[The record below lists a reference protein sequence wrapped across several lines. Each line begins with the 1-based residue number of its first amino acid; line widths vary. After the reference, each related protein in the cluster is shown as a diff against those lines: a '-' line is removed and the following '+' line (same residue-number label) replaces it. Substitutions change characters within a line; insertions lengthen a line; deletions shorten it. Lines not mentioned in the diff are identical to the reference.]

1 VTDRPTLFYRIA
13 RLFIW
18 TILRLG
24 NRISVRGR
32 ENVPAAGPVIIACN
46 HVSYVDPPALGCVLD
61 RPVAYMAKVELFSIP
76 VLGTLI
82 RALGA
87 FPVDRKRGDVAAI
100 RAAADVLKR
109 GRVLGIFP
117 EGTRNTDGNVKPQ
130 MGVALLASLTGA
142 TVVPAYVAG
151 SKDAARLAKI
161 TVTYGPS
168 LRFVLDR
175 KAKRDDLAKWTD
187 DLMDRIYA
195 LRENIV

>member
-1 VTDRPTLFYRIA
+1 M
-13 RLFIW
+13 
-18 TILRLG
+18 
-24 NRISVRGR
+24 
-32 ENVPAAGPVIIACN
+32 PASGPVILACN
-46 HVSYVDPPALGCVLD
+46 HVSYVDPPALGCMLR

-82 RALGA
+82 RGLGA
-87 FPVDRKRGDVAAI
+87 FPVDRSRGDIAAI
-100 RAAADVLKR
+100 KAAAEILKR
-109 GRVLGIFP
+109 GKILGIFP
-117 EGTRNTDGNVKPQ
+117 EGTRNTDGTVKAQ

-142 TVVPAYVAG
+142 TVVPAYVSG
-151 SKDAARLAKI
+151 SKGAARFAKI
-161 TVTYGPS
+161 TVTYGPP